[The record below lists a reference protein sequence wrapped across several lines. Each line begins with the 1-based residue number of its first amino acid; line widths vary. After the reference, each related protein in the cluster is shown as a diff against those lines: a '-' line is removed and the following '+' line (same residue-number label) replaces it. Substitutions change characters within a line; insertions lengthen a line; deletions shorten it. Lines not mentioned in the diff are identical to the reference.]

1 MHWNHNMD
9 GGRLMDNPILS
20 LLADLYMQ
28 LTAAQADNA
37 SLRKALAEAQT
48 PQPPTTSSHTG
59 N

>member
-1 MHWNHNMD
+1 MD

-37 SLRKALAEAQT
+37 SLRKALAETQT